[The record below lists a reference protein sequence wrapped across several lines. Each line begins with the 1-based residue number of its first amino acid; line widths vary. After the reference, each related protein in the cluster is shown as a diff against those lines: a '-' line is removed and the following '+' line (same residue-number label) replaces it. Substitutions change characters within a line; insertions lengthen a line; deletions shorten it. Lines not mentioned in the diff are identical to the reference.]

1 MYSYNDLVTK
11 LGIEDNGIVRAHL
24 KAIVNALIVNN
35 EAYIAKQM
43 IYTDLYKVEYLWNLY
58 LKLSSY
64 FDYRY
69 NSKIDLTKFFSYIL
83 SNSDLNLNA
92 IFCPGYTDNGYK
104 NYIGGNNSK
113 RLSTLKSLKEKLED
127 ENIKA
132 KFHISLA
139 DIFLENTDNYENTK
153 WKDQLLIHT
162 EKFVEKA
169 KENFTDDEIVIL
181 SDVFSSDKYIKG
193 FVETELLKGKNYDNF
208 YKNNEKFY
216 KKMNWS
222 LSQTKER
229 NDKLYT
235 IYTIISRY
243 INSQS
248 NGIYLPM
255 ETMYSRSKV
264 MTHNKVCTM
273 YLHK

>member
-11 LGIEDNGIVRAHL
+11 LGIEDNDIVRAHL

-113 RLSTLKSLKEKLED
+113 RLSTLKSLKEKLEN